1 MRKKGK
7 HAEQQTKYRK
17 RTLKIIQ
24 EPDQHDAEGGKK
36 NQAIRYDQRGLVSNY
51 LLIILQR
58 LKQKLSVKKI
68 AKNINS

>member
-24 EPDQHDAEGGKK
+24 EPDQHDAEGGKITR
-36 NQAIRYDQRGLVSNY
+36 QFASTREVSFQMYY

-58 LKQKLSVKKI
+58 LKQKLSGKKNC
-68 AKNINS
+68 KEY